1 MAKGLLLGAGFS
13 YDLGM
18 PLASEF
24 SDTLFS
30 YFNLEKMTNLIND
43 MKDRRP
49 YGDDK
54 PLSEGTINKILEIVN
69 SFYQSD
75 KSNYERLFA
84 DIENMPVT
92 GSDAQ
97 QTVHY
102 YLSVMRS
109 IINELF
115 LIYQLETYPCYLVN
129 REKYKWFFDGFTDDE
144 LWVLT
149 LNHDI
154 LVEMLCIDYDIPL
167 REGYL
172 DIVQIPTSN
181 RELDRCIAF
190 GKISATEKDISNLQ
204 YFNSSKGVNL
214 LKIHGGLNEY
224 FQGDDK
230 SGRNRLLFNLNAYKH
245 SNEYL
250 SQIERFAHMPHYY
263 INNKAVRLGSEI
275 AFSDANGMMQFM
287 QPSILTGSKKYSQ
300 TLSSKAREEKIELFS
315 TALEKIDELYIIGYS
330 FGDKHINNRIVHA
343 MHLNPQMKVVIVN
356 PTYEEQEIFAPFDYG
371 LRVRYCSMGFS
382 IWADHERT
390 GTWNTKLRNNL
401 ETSNSKIRKPIL
413 DAIKASIL
421 KGS

>member
-49 YGDDK
+49 YGNDK
-54 PLSEGTINKILEIVN
+54 PLCEETINKILEIVN

-75 KSNYERLFA
+75 KSNYEQLFA
-84 DIENMPVT
+84 DIENMPVIDS
-92 GSDAQ
+92 GAH

-102 YLSVMRS
+102 FLSIMRG
-109 IINELF
+109 IVNELF
-115 LIYQLETYPCYLVN
+115 LIYQLETYPCYLIN
-129 REKYKWFFDGFTDDE
+129 REKYKWLFDGLADDE

-167 REGYL
+167 REGYSNT
-172 DIVQIPTSN
+172 VKIPTSN

-190 GKISATEKDISNLQ
+190 GKISATEKDINNLQ
-204 YFNSSKGVNL
+204 YFNASKGVNL

-230 SGRNRLLFNLNAYKH
+230 SGRNRLLFDLNAYKH
-245 SNEYL
+245 ANEYL
-250 SQIERFAHMPHYY
+250 SQIERFVHMPHYY
-263 INNKAVRLGSEI
+263 INDKAVRLGSEI
-275 AFSDANGMMQFM
+275 CFSDADGKMQFM

-300 TLSSKAREEKIELFS
+300 TLSPKPREEKIELFS
-315 TALEKIDELYIIGYS
+315 TALERIDELYIIGYS
-330 FGDKHINNRIVHA
+330 FGDSHINNRIVHA

-390 GTWNTKLRNNL
+390 GTWNTEFRNSV
-401 ETSNSKIRKPIL
+401 ETSSSKVRKPIL
-413 DAIKASIL
+413 DAIKAGIL
-421 KGS
+421 KGI

>member
-1 MAKGLLLGAGFS
+1 MARGLLLGAGFS

-24 SDTLFS
+24 SDALFS
-30 YFNLEKMTNLIND
+30 RFNLAEMTALINGMRD
-43 MKDRRP
+43 HRP

-54 PLSEGTINKILEIVN
+54 PLSKVTIDKMLEIVTD
-69 SFYQSD
+69 FYHSD
-75 KSNYERLFA
+75 KNNYEQLFA

-102 YLSVMRS
+102 YLSIMRS

-115 LIYQLETYPCYLVN
+115 LTYQLETYPCYLVN

-154 LVEMLCIDYDIPL
+154 LVEMLCIDYDILL

-190 GKISATEKDISNLQ
+190 GKIPATEKDINNLY
-204 YFNSSKGVNL
+204 YFNSRKGINL

-230 SGRNRLLFNLNAYKH
+230 SGRNRLILSPNTS
-245 SNEYL
+245 SNSMEYL
-250 SQIERFAHMPHYY
+250 SQIVGFIHTPHYY
-263 INNKAVRLGSEI
+263 MNDRAVRLGSEI
-275 AFSDANGMMQFM
+275 CFSDTEGEMQFM
-287 QPSILTGSKKYSQ
+287 QPSILTGSKKYSP
-300 TLSSKAREEKIELFS
+300 TLSSNAREEKIELFS

-356 PTYEEQEIFAPFDYG
+356 PTYKEQDIFAPFDYG

-390 GTWNTKLRNNL
+390 GTWNTEFRNSV
-401 ETSNSKIRKPIL
+401 ETSSSKVRKPIL

-421 KGS
+421 KGY